1 METVS
6 ALLLGLLVG
15 LLAGLGLTWFVSRG
29 HTVFLRE
36 RQRELEAEN
45 SRLFGELTAEQGERV
60 RLETSLEVER
70 QAAEEK
76 LALIAASEENLR
88 NAFRALSAETL
99 KASSEQFLGLAR
111 SEFERL
117 REGAKSDLTQR
128 EQAVENLVKPLAENL
143 SKFDAQ
149 VREIENR
156 RSETYGTLTEQ
167 VRSLA
172 GTTGKLADAL
182 RRPEIRGRWGE
193 IQLRN
198 VVELAGML
206 DYCDFREQ
214 ETTPTE
220 NGALRPDM
228 VVRLPGGRSIAVD
241 AKAPINAYMES
252 YDAPTEGER
261 EERLIAFARN
271 VKAQVKNL
279 GGKEYW
285 KQFTDSPD
293 LVVLFL
299 PGEAFYSAALRAD
312 PSLIEEGMKNRVILA
327 APTTLIALLRVA
339 ALGWQEERLTEN
351 AQRISTLGKELYERL
366 ITLAEHFADLGKSL
380 DRSVDA
386 YNKAVG
392 SLESRVLVSAR
403 RFKELGAG
411 TDKEI
416 AQVEPLDVQARRIEA
431 GEE

>member
-1 METVS
+1 V
-6 ALLLGLLVG
+6 
-15 LLAGLGLTWFVSRG
+15 
-29 HTVFLRE
+29 
-36 RQRELEAEN
+36 
-45 SRLFGELTAEQGERV
+45 
-60 RLETSLEVER
+60 
-70 QAAEEK
+70 
-76 LALIAASEENLR
+76 
-88 NAFRALSAETL
+88 
-99 KASSEQFLGLAR
+99 
-111 SEFERL
+111 
-117 REGAKSDLTQR
+117 
-128 EQAVENLVKPLAENL
+128 
-143 SKFDAQ
+143 
-149 VREIENR
+149 
-156 RSETYGTLTEQ
+156 
-167 VRSLA
+167 
-172 GTTGKLADAL
+172 
-182 RRPEIRGRWGE
+182 
-193 IQLRN
+193 
-198 VVELAGML
+198 
-206 DYCDFREQ
+206 
-214 ETTPTE
+214 
-220 NGALRPDM
+220 
-228 VVRLPGGRSIAVD
+228 
-241 AKAPINAYMES
+241 ES